1 MNKEIYWLWL
11 TRIPYLGGDK
21 LKNLLLKFN
30 NLENLWKIKSIE
42 ELKNIKGIGNRTA
55 ENILNKKF
63 KENLNLYQDYIHKNQ
78 IKLISISSKK
88 YPKKLK
94 QIYNKPI
101 ALYVKGNEK
110 ILNDYSIAI
119 IGCRAYSTYGKEIA
133 IRISQDLAKEK
144 ITTVSGLAIGI
155 DAFAHYGT
163 ICGKGKTIAVI
174 GSGLDRIYPKQNT
187 ALAVKI
193 IEEGGAIVTEY
204 PPGTPAYKSNFPA
217 RNRIISGLS
226 NGVLVIEAKK
236 QSGTMITVDFA
247 LEQGKEIYAVPGNVN
262 SGNAQGTNELI
273 KEGAKMVT
281 NAQDILFEINK

>member
-1 MNKEIYWLWL
+1 MNNEIYWLWL

-42 ELKNIKGIGNRTA
+42 ELKNVKGIGNKTA

-174 GSGLDRIYPKQNT
+174 GSGIDRIYPKQNT
-187 ALAVKI
+187 NLAIRI

-236 QSGTMITVDFA
+236 HSGTMITVDFA

>member
-78 IKLISISSKK
+78 IKLISISNKK

>member
-42 ELKNIKGIGNRTA
+42 ELKDIKGIGNKTA

-78 IKLISISSKK
+78 IKLISISSKN

-101 ALYVKGNEK
+101 ALYVKGNEN
-110 ILNDYSIAI
+110 ILNDFSIAI
-119 IGCRAYSTYGKEIA
+119 IGCRAYSTYGKETA
-133 IRISQDLAKEK
+133 IKISKDLAKEK
-144 ITTVSGLAIGI
+144 ITTISGLAIGI
-155 DAFAHYGT
+155 DSFAHYGT

-174 GSGLDRIYPKQNT
+174 GSGIDRIYPKENIN
-187 ALAVKI
+187 LAVRI

-236 QSGTMITVDFA
+236 HSGTMITVDFA
-247 LEQGKEIYAVPGNVN
+247 LEQGKEIYAIPGNVN
-262 SGNAQGTNELI
+262 SGNAEGTNELI

-281 NAQDILFEINK
+281 TAQDILFEINK